1 MEDSS
6 MSKQEQVSKT
16 QKVRASLY
24 LLEEA
29 DIALKRRAVEL
40 GMTTSQLVE
49 IFALNLDR
57 LKIVD
62 LKGIPE
68 EFTA

>member
-29 DIALKRRAVEL
+29 DIALKRRAVEY

>member
-29 DIALKRRAVEL
+29 DIALKRRAVEY
-40 GMTTSQLVE
+40 GMSTSQLVE

>member
-6 MSKQEQVSKT
+6 MSKQEQALKT

-29 DIALKRRAVEL
+29 DTALKRRAAEY

>member
-6 MSKQEQVSKT
+6 MSKQEQVLKT

-29 DIALKRRAVEL
+29 DTALKRRAAEY

>member
-1 MEDSS
+1 

>member
-1 MEDSS
+1 
-6 MSKQEQVSKT
+6 
-16 QKVRASLY
+16 
-24 LLEEA
+24 
-29 DIALKRRAVEL
+29 
-40 GMTTSQLVE
+40 MTTSQLVE